1 MNNVVI
7 VLNDGNVVVVLLY
20 SVEKFVKGS
29 HRNFGLDMAYR
40 IIPDTSQLI
49 LCKSNR
55 RRIAALIF
63 KMHIFQQDMV

>member
-7 VLNDGNVVVVLLY
+7 VLNDGNVVVILLY
-20 SVEKFVKGS
+20 PVEKFVKEG

-49 LCKSNR
+49 LCMSNR

-63 KMHIFQQDMV
+63 KMHIFQQDMT